1 MTESILK
8 IVFPD
13 TKIFLEYINSKVCS
27 CYLSFF
33 PFLYEI
39 SVPTLSQ
46 HNNVVAYSNR
56 PFVDDRTAQERE
68 QYEEYM
74 KKIESD
80 AKDREDYDWIC
91 EHLPDVAPKSYGGY
105 RNMKSK
111 NSANYQKIV
120 LLAKE
125 KNYYI

>member
-1 MTESILK
+1 
-8 IVFPD
+8 
-13 TKIFLEYINSKVCS
+13 
-27 CYLSFF
+27 
-33 PFLYEI
+33 
-39 SVPTLSQ
+39 
-46 HNNVVAYSNR
+46 
-56 PFVDDRTAQERE
+56 
-68 QYEEYM
+68 M

>member
-1 MTESILK
+1 M
-8 IVFPD
+8 
-13 TKIFLEYINSKVCS
+13 
-27 CYLSFF
+27 
-33 PFLYEI
+33 
-39 SVPTLSQ
+39 
-46 HNNVVAYSNR
+46 VAYSNR
-56 PFVDDRTAQERE
+56 PFVNDRTAQERE